1 MKRTPWQI
9 RVVCITAFIA
19 LSGVALFIGLA
30 SIVVSNV
37 PAKMDALHA
46 QTQPAQPARTDDAA
60 TPILQ
65 FESHTCGLLTLSAA
79 YRVYGLSPR
88 EENLR
93 LRLGVDNPA
102 NPLDSTSTGTLH
114 PDLLRVLMQ
123 DGFAYSLLEPPRE
136 VRELRSHLDGGDV
149 ALFLIARRQNG
160 NLHWVLT
167 DGCEGDHLRIVD
179 SLAAEAYE
187 EPVADFLE
195 TCVLSIVAIKPAAGD
210 AEANL
215 DAAHV
220 EGLAELA
227 RVQRRLGEAGG

>member
-19 LSGVALFIGLA
+19 LSGIALLIGLA

-37 PAKMDALHA
+37 PAKMEAPHA
-46 QTQPAQPARTDDAA
+46 EQQPARTEEAA
-60 TPILQ
+60 GPILQ
-65 FESHTCGLLTLSAA
+65 FENHTCGLLTLSAA
-79 YRVYGLSPR
+79 YRVYGLSPV

-93 LRLGVDNPA
+93 LRLGVDKPA

-114 PDLLRVLMQ
+114 PDLLRVLVQ
-123 DGFAYSLLEPPRE
+123 DGFDYSLLEPPQE
-136 VRELRSHLDGGDV
+136 ATALRDHLDGGDV
-149 ALFLIARRQNG
+149 ALLLIARRQNG

-167 DGCEGDHLRIVD
+167 DSREDDRLRIVD
-179 SLAAEAYE
+179 SLAAEAYQ
-187 EPVADFLE
+187 EPMLEFLE
-195 TCVLSIVAIKPAAGD
+195 SCVLSIVAIKPAAAG

-220 EGLAELA
+220 DGLAELA
-227 RVQRRLGEAGG
+227 RVQRRRGGERG